1 MRNKT
6 KPNTTPPKSI
16 FPIVHFTAYS
26 RVSKHLLSQVK
37 ETNLSMTQYYIK
49 IQLKLRQWRECQ
61 PRVSHCFKGWSFKN
75 EWDTSLVLYKGCTQV
90 RDKSMHRNTVS
101 SWACWPEF
109 DPWDL
114 HSEGK
119 ALTPGKCPWSPHMCP
134 GACTGTCMCTRTCT
148 HKHTLIA
155 ECSKSFPKIR
165 IWGLGRR
172 LLRGEST
179 C

>member
-1 MRNKT
+1 
-6 KPNTTPPKSI
+6 
-16 FPIVHFTAYS
+16 
-26 RVSKHLLSQVK
+26 
-37 ETNLSMTQYYIK
+37 MTQYYIK
-49 IQLKLRQWRECQ
+49 IQLKLRQWRERQ

-75 EWDTSLVLYKGCTQV
+75 EWDTSLVLYKGCTRV

-119 ALTPGKCPWSPHMCP
+119 ALTPGKCPLISTHVPWCVHRHLHVHTHMHTQTHINSWMLKKVSKDQNLGAREKVAPWWKHLLSKCGDQSSHHHNSPSIIS
-134 GACTGTCMCTRTCT
+134 A
-148 HKHTLIA
+148 L
-155 ECSKSFPKIR
+155 
-165 IWGLGRR
+165 RR
-172 LLRGEST
+172 WIGHG